1 MSYEIKGN
9 IKKIMQPQV
18 FESGFKKQQFVITT
32 DEKFPQDVK
41 LELTK
46 EKTELLDPLE
56 EGNRVDVSFNIRG
69 NEYKGKY
76 YVNLQA
82 WRIKADQQSYEGLAN
97 DLAQNITLESEQEA
111 AEEDV
116 PF

>member
-1 MSYEIKGN
+1 MSYEISGK
-9 IKKIMQPQV
+9 IKYIKEPQV
-18 FESGFKKQQFVITT
+18 FESGFKKQEFVITT

-46 EKTELLDPLE
+46 EKTELLNTLK
-56 EGNRVDVSFNIRG
+56 EGSQVDVSFNIRG
-69 NEYKGKY
+69 NEYNGRF

-82 WRIKADQQSYEGLAN
+82 WRIKADHQSPAGLAI
-97 DLAQNITLESEQEA
+97 DLADTMILDNEQGEISEN
-111 AEEDV
+111 V

>member
-1 MSYEIKGN
+1 MSYEISGK
-9 IKKIMQPQV
+9 IKYIHQPQV
-18 FESGFKKQQFVITT
+18 FESGFKKQEFVIRT

-46 EKTELLDPLE
+46 EKTELLSTLR
-56 EGNRVDVSFNIRG
+56 EGNQVDVSFNIRG
-69 NEYKGKY
+69 KEYNGRY

-82 WRIKADQQSYEGLAN
+82 WRIKADQQSPTGLAN
-97 DLAQNITLESEQEA
+97 DLAENISLNDDQREIA
-111 AEEDV
+111 EDV

>member
-1 MSYEIKGN
+1 MSYEISGK
-9 IKKIMQPQV
+9 IKYIKQPQV
-18 FESGFKKQQFVITT
+18 FESGFKKQEFVITT
-32 DEKFPQDVK
+32 DEKFPQDIK

-56 EGNRVDVSFNIRG
+56 EGNRVEVSFNIRG
-69 NEYKGKY
+69 NEYNGRY

-82 WRIKADQQSYEGLAN
+82 WRIKADQQSPAGLAN
-97 DLAQNITLESEQEA
+97 DLANNITLQSDQTELA
-111 AEEDV
+111 EDV

>member
-1 MSYEIKGN
+1 MSYEISGK
-9 IKKIMQPQV
+9 IKYIKQPQV
-18 FESGFKKQQFVITT
+18 FESGFKKQEFVITT

-46 EKTELLDPLE
+46 EKTELLNPLE
-56 EGNRVDVSFNIRG
+56 EGNHVDVSFNIRC
-69 NEYKGKY
+69 NEFKGKY

-82 WRIKADQQSYEGLAN
+82 WRIKADQQSPAGLAN
-97 DLAQNITLESEQEA
+97 DVANTITLNNDQGELD
-111 AEEDV
+111 EDV